1 MKFFASS
8 DAGRFMAPDTM
19 ASLPVRLLTPRPCR
33 LLRRS
38 RNSRWRLTLP
48 SISSPTPL
56 CQLEIWER
64 SDIRARISLKAGC
77 GRAKPSNVRS
87 VHCIRV
93 LGPLHCRLSL
103 SYQNVQR
110 NNDALVG
117 DRLTKGAGDIPEK
130 AVGGPSGHGPRTKC
144 GGARPGARANL
155 TRRGKF
161 ASFGGMSP
169 SPSRTIPMDLFTG
182 VSSEFG
188 IRFGFSAQGVGPLPQ
203 TREPVPSVPPARRW
217 APLRYWGLQVDPHRC
232 RRTLNSKE
240 IFLRR
245 VI

>member
-1 MKFFASS
+1 MKLSALS

-19 ASLPVRLLTPRPCR
+19 ASLPVRFLTPRPCR

-38 RNSRWRLTLP
+38 RNSRRRSSPP
-48 SISSPTPL
+48 SMSSPTPWRH
-56 CQLEIWER
+56 LEIRER
-64 SDIRARISLKAGC
+64 SDIRARISLKVGC

-103 SYQNVQR
+103 SYRNVQR

-130 AVGGPSGHGPRTKC
+130 AVGGLSGHGPWAWPR
-144 GGARPGARANL
+144 GAKPGARANL
-155 TRRGKF
+155 TRWGKF

-169 SPSRTIPMDLFTG
+169 SPSRTI
-182 VSSEFG
+182 
-188 IRFGFSAQGVGPLPQ
+188 R
-203 TREPVPSVPPARRW
+203 
-217 APLRYWGLQVDPHRC
+217 
-232 RRTLNSKE
+232 
-240 IFLRR
+240 
-245 VI
+245 